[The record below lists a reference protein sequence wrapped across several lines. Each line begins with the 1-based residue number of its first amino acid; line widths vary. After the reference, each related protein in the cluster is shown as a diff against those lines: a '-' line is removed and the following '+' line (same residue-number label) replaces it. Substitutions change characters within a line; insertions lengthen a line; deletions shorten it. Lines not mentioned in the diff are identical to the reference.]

1 MIYWRSLEQL
11 ENSAE
16 FQQLVEREFPDGITD
31 SSDDIVADDVSR
43 RGFLSAVAASVALA
57 GLTSCRKPVTKILP
71 FNKRPEGFK
80 PGTPRFYATTL
91 SRSGYGIGVLVKSS
105 DGRPTKIEG
114 NPGHPSSLG
123 GSDARLQAELLQI
136 YDPARSRHTKFPG
149 MSAHDAH
156 SSTDHGH
163 VGADHGTADK
173 GAGYTEFAN
182 LVDGPLKQLAIQ
194 GGGSGLHVL
203 MEPTSSPT
211 LLGMVDKVKAQFPQ
225 ASFYSW
231 DPIHSDEGR
240 AGAMAAFGSAVE
252 THFDFSKA
260 TVVVSFDSDFLALDG
275 NNLRNAKNWADRRR
289 APKPGDTISRL
300 YVFES
305 CYSSTGTVADHR
317 FALKSQDVTAALL
330 QLAAELGVGNGNDL
344 GAALAPH
351 KKDAERTRVI
361 ANDLR
366 DAGGDCAVVVGPRQ
380 PAAAHAVAHAIN
392 QALGCVG
399 KTTSYTAL
407 PASMRDGNVAAMRK
421 LAAAIEAGQ
430 VKALVCLGTNP
441 VYDAPA
447 DLNFG
452 KLIADGK
459 VEHTIHVGQH
469 SDETAQVCQWHFPLA
484 HELESWGDVRAHDG
498 TLSLRQPLIEPLF
511 AGISAIEF
519 LAVLCQQPGSD
530 ALLADRDGSYGLE
543 LVREQWRTA
552 SGAANFEAWW
562 SNSLHEGV
570 IADSRFATETVTLA
584 VAGVAQAIRA
594 FQPVA
599 GTEVLLR
606 PCPKMWDGRYANNS
620 WMQELPDP
628 LTKLTWDNGALVGPA
643 MANRLGVKNGDLLS
657 VRAGNATL
665 QIPAFVLPGHADDAV
680 TIYLGWGRQLGA
692 AAKVAHGSGFSGYAL
707 RSSAAQWTLA
717 GTSVT
722 KGQGTYKL
730 VSAQEQG
737 TMAGREVVRE
747 ATVAQYQADK
757 DWAPKRSALDQAA
770 RLQGKTE
777 ADLTQSLWRDRGSLD
792 GDKAIDP
799 AVGKSPYQW
808 GMVIDLNACTGCAA
822 CVIACVAEN
831 NIPMVG
837 KTQTARNRSMFWIRS
852 DRYFASKPGS
862 PLEVGEDPQVS
873 NMPVPCMQCENAPC
887 ESVCPVAAT
896 MHSPDGLNDMVY
908 NRCIGTRYCSNNC
921 PYKVR
926 RFNYFNYLADI
937 PDTKKMA
944 FNPDVTP
951 RSRGVMEKCT
961 YCVQR
966 INGARIEAKLSG
978 TKVGDNEGQVHL
990 ATACSQACPTQA
1002 ITFGNII
1009 DTTSNVAKLRTSSL
1023 NYGLLSELNTKPR
1036 TTYLGRVR
1044 NPNPALLKNQG

>member
-1 MIYWRSLEQL
+1 
-11 ENSAE
+11 
-16 FQQLVEREFPDGITD
+16 
-31 SSDDIVADDVSR
+31 
-43 RGFLSAVAASVALA
+43 
-57 GLTSCRKPVTKILP
+57 
-71 FNKRPEGFK
+71 
-80 PGTPRFYATTL
+80 
-91 SRSGYGIGVLVKSS
+91 
-105 DGRPTKIEG
+105 
-114 NPGHPSSLG
+114 
-123 GSDARLQAELLQI
+123 
-136 YDPARSRHTKFPG
+136 
-149 MSAHDAH
+149 
-156 SSTDHGH
+156 
-163 VGADHGTADK
+163 
-173 GAGYTEFAN
+173 
-182 LVDGPLKQLAIQ
+182 
-194 GGGSGLHVL
+194 
-203 MEPTSSPT
+203 
-211 LLGMVDKVKAQFPQ
+211 
-225 ASFYSW
+225 
-231 DPIHSDEGR
+231 
-240 AGAMAAFGSAVE
+240 
-252 THFDFSKA
+252 
-260 TVVVSFDSDFLALDG
+260 
-275 NNLRNAKNWADRRR
+275 DR
-289 APKPGDTISRL
+289 
-300 YVFES
+300 
-305 CYSSTGTVADHR
+305 
-317 FALKSQDVTAALL
+317 
-330 QLAAELGVGNGNDL
+330 
-344 GAALAPH
+344 
-351 KKDAERTRVI
+351 
-361 ANDLR
+361 
-366 DAGGDCAVVVGPRQ
+366 
-380 PAAAHAVAHAIN
+380 AHAVAHAIN

-399 KTTSYTAL
+399 KTISYTAL
-407 PASMRDGNVAAMRK
+407 PPALRDSNVAAMTK

-447 DLNFG
+447 DLKFG
-452 KLIADGK
+452 TLLTGGK
-459 VEHTIHVGQH
+459 IEHTIHVGQYA
-469 SDETAQVCQWHFPLA
+469 DETATLCQWHFPLA
-484 HELESWGDVRAHDG
+484 HDLESWGDMRAHDG
-498 TLSLRQPLIEPLF
+498 TASLRQPLIEPLF
-511 AGISAIEF
+511 AGISQLEF
-519 LAVLCQQPGSD
+519 LALICQQPGSE
-530 ALLADRDGSYGLE
+530 ALLSGRDGSYGLE
-543 LVREQWRTA
+543 LLSEHWRTA
-552 SGAANFEAWW
+552 SAATNFDAWW
-562 SNSLHEGV
+562 RNALHAGMV
-570 IADSRFATETVTLA
+570 ADSKFAVEAVTLA
-584 VAGVAQAIRA
+584 AAGVAQAVRA
-594 FQPVA
+594 FQPTA

-628 LTKLTWDNGALVGPA
+628 LSKLTWDNAALVGPA
-643 MANRLGVKNGDLLS
+643 MANRLGVKNGDLLA
-657 VRAGNATL
+657 VRAGNATMQL
-665 QIPAFVLPGHADDAV
+665 PAFLLPGHADDSI

-692 AAKVAHGSGFSGYAL
+692 DAKVAHGTGFSGYAI
-707 RSSAAQWTLA
+707 RSSTGQWTLA
-717 GTSVT
+717 GASVT

-737 TMAGREVVRE
+737 TMAGREIVRE

-777 ADLTQSLWRDRGSLD
+777 KELTESLWRERGYLD

-799 AVGKSPYQW
+799 SAGKSPYQW

-852 DRYFASKPGS
+852 DRYFASKPGD
-862 PLEVGEDPQVS
+862 PLEVGEDPQVA

-926 RFNYFNYLADI
+926 RFNYFNYLADV
-937 PDTKKMA
+937 PETKQMA

-966 INGARIEAKLSG
+966 INGARIQAKLSG
-978 TKVGDNEGQVHL
+978 TKVGDNEGQVGVQ
-990 ATACSQACPTQA
+990 TACAQACPTQA